1 MRLIHRAGSANPAIE
16 TLCICDR
23 ASLGVKFSLKVNV
36 QCLHDNVVTFADAWS
51 TPACDK
57 FARIF

>member
-1 MRLIHRAGSANPAIE
+1 
-16 TLCICDR
+16 LCICDR

-51 TPACDK
+51 IPACDK